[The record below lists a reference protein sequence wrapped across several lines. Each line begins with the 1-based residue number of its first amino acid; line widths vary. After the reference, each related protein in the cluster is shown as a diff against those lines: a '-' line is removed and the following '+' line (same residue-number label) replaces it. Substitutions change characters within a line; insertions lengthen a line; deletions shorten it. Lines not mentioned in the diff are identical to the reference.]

1 MGDPI
6 HFGSTIWAVVERAKR
21 GDDKAIDQLVRAYQK
36 PVLQFIRRQGFS
48 EHDAEDVAQE
58 VFLRIARHGV
68 LQDVLQTGGKFRS
81 LVIGVTKNVMNER
94 RRTSS
99 TKKRGGDVETKPL
112 PTDSQFGASKDADD
126 ETFDQFWM
134 LHLVNR
140 AFELLQKESIVKKTQ
155 YYEAVKRFIL
165 DGEDYTTISQK
176 IDVPLTN
183 LKNLIRRGK
192 QKLLDYVRQEIADYS
207 QPGSQYEQEV
217 QYLMRY
223 LKNQVS

>member
-6 HFGSTIWAVVERAKR
+6 HFGSTVWAVVERAKR
-21 GDDKAIDQLVRAYQK
+21 GDDSAIDQLVRAYQK
-36 PVLQFIRRQGFS
+36 PVHQFIRRQGFS
-48 EHDAEDVAQE
+48 EHDAEDIAQE

-68 LQDVLQTGGKFRS
+68 LQKVLQTGGKFRS
-81 LVIGVTKNVMNER
+81 LVIGVTKNVMFER
-94 RRTSS
+94 RRTEG
-99 TKKRGGDVETKPL
+99 TKKRGGDVQTKPL
-112 PTDSQFGASKDADD
+112 PTDSQFGVTPDGDD

-155 YYEAVKRFIL
+155 YYEAVRRFIL
-165 DGEDYTTISQK
+165 DGEDYATISEK
-176 IDVPLTN
+176 IGVPLTN

-192 QKLLDYVRQEIADYS
+192 QKLLDYIRQEIADYS

-223 LKNQVS
+223 LKS